1 MHWYTDV
8 LKKYAVFSGRA
19 SRKEYWMFFL
29 WNIIISFFI
38 GVLIGIVTT
47 ATGVSKD
54 TGDFV
59 QAIYSLAIMM
69 PSIAVAFRR
78 LHDTGRSGWW
88 LGGELMF
95 IAVSVLIT
103 IGLVLM
109 GANIAL
115 LILIPFVFIPV
126 VAIYSIVLT
135 VFLIQ
140 KGMVGKNKYGP
151 DPKSSE
157 HISKTE

>member
-8 LKKYAVFSGRA
+8 LRKYAVFSGRA

-38 GVLIGIVTT
+38 GVVIGIIT
-47 ATGVSKD
+47 ASTGISKD
-54 TGDFV
+54 SGDFI
-59 QAIYSLAIMM
+59 QAIYSLAIMV
-69 PSIAVAFRR
+69 PSVAVCFRR

-88 LGGELMF
+88 LGGELIF
-95 IAVSVLIT
+95 IAVSVLVT
-103 IGLVLM
+103 VGLVLM
-109 GANIAL
+109 GANIVL

-126 VAIYSIVLT
+126 IAIYSIMLI

-140 KGMVGKNKYGP
+140 KGTAGENKYGS
-151 DPKSSE
+151 DPKQLTP
-157 HISKTE
+157 KTE